1 MKFDFDD
8 LKNTLSEVSLV
19 DWIIVGG
26 IAVALLVGILT
37 FAHFRGTAD
46 RQIEAQTT
54 IGFQVFLRGVTL
66 TGNTS
71 PINPG
76 EQTFIT
82 IRNVPYTN
90 LQVIDAKID
99 TKKAVMPNPKGGKE
113 PFVLVDDASQ
123 AFLYDMI
130 VTLIDKNAKIT
141 KDGAVVGGN
150 KIKIGL
156 PVTLEGPS
164 YKLNGTVS
172 DVRVIQPQQQNGQ
185 QNLDHDHGHQHTETQ
200 TQGQPQP
207 DVNKQEQNMG

>member
-1 MKFDFDD
+1 MKLNFNDFKDA
-8 LKNTLSEVSLV
+8 LAEIKPI
-19 DWIIVGG
+19 DWIILCG
-26 IAVALLVGILT
+26 IFVALLVGVLT

-46 RQIEAQTT
+46 KQIEAQTT

-66 TGNTS
+66 TGTES

-76 EQTFIT
+76 EKTFIT
-82 IRNVPYTN
+82 IRNVPYTD
-90 LQVIDAKID
+90 LKVLDAKID
-99 TKKAVMPNPKGGKE
+99 TKKTILPNTRGGKE
-113 PFVLVDDASQ
+113 PFVMIDDASQ

-130 VTLIDKNAKIT
+130 VTLIDENAKIT

-172 DVRVIQPQQQNGQ
+172 DVRILQPQPQPQNQQNNGAYGETAP
-185 QNLDHDHGHQHTETQ
+185 QNQ
-200 TQGQPQP
+200 QPQP